1 MHMWVCGYVCGCL
14 HDHSVLA
21 GIEFRSLD
29 TAASASTHW
38 TVLLAHHRK
47 YNMDACRYQWL
58 PVNAAIFQA
67 SHSKCFP
74 CGLWDRVPWVQILL
88 SFHQYIYIGY
98 HSSI

>member
-29 TAASASTHW
+29 MAASASTHW

-47 YNMDACRYQWL
+47 YNMDACSYQWL
-58 PVNAAIFQA
+58 PV
-67 SHSKCFP
+67 KCCNFTSIP
-74 CGLWDRVPWVQILL
+74 RQVLPLW
-88 SFHQYIYIGY
+88 
-98 HSSI
+98 SSG